1 MLYIREKNRK
11 MVASQDPSLYAR
23 VSARGVIWLDAY
35 GHAHSLCDDYEED
48 LGLDEGEGS
57 KQEKEAGC
65 FWL

>member
-1 MLYIREKNRK
+1 